1 MFKAIFYLL
10 SKIVYHS
17 AAMKIYKK

>member
-17 AAMKIYKK
+17 ADCNQL